1 MTEQLSIR
9 PLRAADFERMVEI
22 DKAITDRGRR
32 GFYEKR
38 FSASSSNP
46 QDFVGLAAERDGK
59 VLGFVLAHLL
69 SGEFGVTAPV
79 GVLDAIG
86 VDPAARGF
94 CVGQRLLGGLEQTLT
109 DRGVTE
115 VRTEANWTEHS
126 LVSFF
131 ATAGFRLAPR
141 LVLDRSIGT
150 PIEEEGE
157 DGLLARDRV
166 AIRSMTEDD
175 LAALVRI
182 DRHITGQDRSAYY
195 ARKAEEVLK
204 RSGVRVSL
212 VAEVDGHPVGFV
224 MARVD
229 FGEFGRTEPVAVMD
243 TIGVDPANRSR
254 QIGQALLSQLLTN
267 LRSLHVERVITDV
280 AWNDFA
286 LLRFLERSG
295 FAMAQR
301 LSFVKPLG

>member
-1 MTEQLSIR
+1 
-9 PLRAADFERMVEI
+9 MVEI
-22 DKAITDRGRR
+22 DKAVTGRGRR

-38 FSASSSNP
+38 FATSAGTP
-46 QDFVGLAAERDGK
+46 QDFVGLAAEQDGK

-69 SGEFGVTAPV
+69 TGEFGVTAPV

-86 VDPAARGF
+86 VDPTARGSGI
-94 CVGQRLLGGLEQTLT
+94 GQRLLGGLEQTLAG
-109 DRGVTE
+109 RGVTA

-126 LVSFF
+126 LIGFF
-131 ATAGFRLAPR
+131 AATGFRLAPR
-141 LVLDRSIGT
+141 LLLDRSVGA

-166 AIRSMTEDD
+166 AIRSMAEDD

-195 ARKAEEVLK
+195 ARKANEVLK
-204 RSGVRVSL
+204 HSGVRVSL
-212 VAEVDGHPVGFV
+212 VAEADGTPVGFV

-254 QIGQALLSQLLTN
+254 HVGQALLSQLLTN
-267 LRSLHVERVITDV
+267 LRSLHVERIITDV

-286 LLRFLERSG
+286 LLRFLERNG
-295 FAMAQR
+295 FTMAQR
-301 LSFVKPLG
+301 LSFTKPLDPA

>member
-9 PLRAADFERMVEI
+9 PLKAADFERMVEI

-38 FSASSSNP
+38 FAASANNP
-46 QDFVGLAAERDGK
+46 QGFIGLAAERDGK

-79 GVLDAIG
+79 GMLDAIG
-86 VDPAARGF
+86 VDPASRGF
-94 CVGQRLLGGLEQTLT
+94 CVGQRLLGGLDQALT
-109 DRGVTE
+109 SRGVAE
-115 VRTEANWTEHS
+115 LRTEANWTEHS
-126 LVSFF
+126 LVGFF

-166 AIRSMTEDD
+166 TIRSMTEDD
-175 LAALVRI
+175 LPGLVRI
-182 DRHITGQDRSAYY
+182 DRHITDQDRSAYY
-195 ARKAEEVLK
+195 ARKAEEVLT

-229 FGEFGRTEPVAVMD
+229 FGEFGRTEPAAVMD

-267 LRSLHVERVITDV
+267 LRSLHVERVITGV

-295 FAMAQR
+295 FTMAQR
-301 LSFVKPLG
+301 LSFVKPLV

>member
-1 MTEQLSIR
+1 MTEQLNIR
-9 PLRAADFERMVEI
+9 PLKAADFERMVEI

-38 FSASSSNP
+38 FAASAGNP

-79 GVLDAIG
+79 GMLDAIG

-94 CVGQRLLGGLEQTLT
+94 CVGQRLLGGLEKALAS
-109 DRGVTE
+109 RGVTE

-141 LVLDRSIGT
+141 LVLDRSIGA

-157 DGLLARDRV
+157 DGLLARDRA
-166 AIRSMTEDD
+166 AIRSMTEAD

-195 ARKAEEVLK
+195 TRKAEEVLK